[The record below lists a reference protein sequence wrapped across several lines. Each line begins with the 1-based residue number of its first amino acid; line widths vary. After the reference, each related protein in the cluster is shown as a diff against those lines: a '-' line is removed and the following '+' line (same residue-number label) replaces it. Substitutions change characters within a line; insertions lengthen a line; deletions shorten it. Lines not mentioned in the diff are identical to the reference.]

1 MRCGRVLL
9 LHAANK
15 QRGAEAAVALTLPP
29 LQIAQV
35 PPSWVAALVECDDAT
50 CAHFCRVNTNE
61 AKLHTDPS

>member
-1 MRCGRVLL
+1 MRCGCVLL

-15 QRGAEAAVALTLPP
+15 QRGAEAALALTLP

-35 PPSWVAALVECDDAT
+35 PPIWVAALVECDDAT
-50 CAHFCRVNTNE
+50 CAHFCQVNTNE